1 MSADMVCHVCRA
13 GVLTDCCACC
23 DARRVTKPDTPTPSD
38 NPDEI
43 LIRATVDRRAA
54 ADQAE
59 GVVATFECKPRNDEW
74 AVTGD
79 ITRNTQGLVISR
91 LELLSTDPAGNG
103 VTGGLLRRI
112 QVSDILHVARAHVA
126 LAVQAEREGSAYPVA
141 PSGPRSGGR
150 GALSDELLRS
160 VAVAYLAETSPGR
173 PAGAVKRIATEFD
186 RPEETVRSWIARARK
201 AGWLGP
207 SVKGRAGAEPGP
219 RLRDLSPEE
228 FGRIFPEGYETP
240 PQNIAELAAG
250 FESMS
255 PERQRAASVAWFG
268 PERQAENNRAALEWD
283 REDQEVLA
291 RRRAQDATGDAGND
305 EQGE

>member
-1 MSADMVCHVCRA
+1 MSAEVVCHVCRA
-13 GVLTDCCACC
+13 GVLTYCCACC
-23 DARRVTKPDTPTPSD
+23 DARQVTKSETPTPSD
-38 NPDEI
+38 NPDEV
-43 LIRATVDRRAA
+43 LITANVDRGAA
-54 ADQAE
+54 ISQAE
-59 GVVATFECKPRNDEW
+59 GVVATFQCRPRSDEW
-74 AVTGD
+74 AVAGD
-79 ITRNTQGLVISR
+79 VTRNAQGLVISR
-91 LELLSTDPAGNG
+91 LELISKDLSGSG

-126 LAVQAEREGSAYPVA
+126 LAVHSETD
-141 PSGPRSGGR
+141 GPTFPEASSKSRSGGR

-160 VAVAYLAETSPGR
+160 VAVAYLAETAPGR
-173 PAGAVKRIATEFD
+173 PAGAVKRMAQEFD

-228 FGRIFPEGYETP
+228 FGRIFQEGYETP
-240 PQNIAELAAG
+240 PQNVADLAAG

-268 PERQAENNRAALEWD
+268 PERQAENNRAALAWE
-283 REDQEVLA
+283 RQEQG
-291 RRRAQDATGDAGND
+291 RRAKHQ
-305 EQGE
+305 EQGAADEEPEGD

>member
-1 MSADMVCHVCRA
+1 MTNR
-13 GVLTDCCACC
+13 
-23 DARRVTKPDTPTPSD
+23 DTPTPPD
-38 NPDEI
+38 NPDEVF
-43 LIRATVDRRAA
+43 IRAHVDRRAA

-91 LELLSTDPAGNG
+91 LELLSKDPAGNG

-112 QVSDILHVARAHVA
+112 AVSDILHVARAHVA
-126 LAVQAEREGSAYPVA
+126 LAVQAEGERDGPVYA
-141 PSGPRSGGR
+141 VPPSKPRSGGR

-160 VAVAYLAETSPGR
+160 VAVAYLAETAPGR
-173 PAGAVKRIATEFD
+173 PTGAVKRIATEFE

-240 PQNIAELAAG
+240 PQNVAELAAG
-250 FESMS
+250 FQSMS
-255 PERQRAASVAWFG
+255 PERQQAASVAWFG
-268 PERQAENNRAALEWD
+268 PGRIAENNRAALAWE
-283 REDQEVLA
+283 RQDQGA
-291 RRRAQDATGDAGND
+291 ADD
-305 EQGE
+305 EEPEGE